1 MTQTRIAADVTGLIL
16 SGGRGSRMDN
26 VDKGLQLLE
35 GVPLAQRVLAR
46 LAPQV
51 GHVAIS
57 ANRNMDEYSRFGV
70 PVWPDDMPDYAGPL
84 AGLQAGLARC
94 KTPYLATVP
103 CDSPFL
109 PPDLIE
115 RLMQALIS
123 SHADLAFAVTDGES
137 KDEPPYAHPVFALMR
152 AGLLPRPTAFLQ
164 DGGRKVRAWQAMQNS
179 VAVHFPDRAA
189 FRNINSRDDLYAL
202 EGVRT

>member
-26 VDKGLQLLE
+26 ADKGLQLLD

-57 ANRNMDEYSRFGV
+57 ANRNLDEYGRFGV

-94 KTPYLATVP
+94 NTRYLSTVP

-109 PPDLIE
+109 PLDLIE
-115 RLMQALIS
+115 RLMQALVS
-123 SHADLAFAVTDGES
+123 SSADLAYAVTDGD
-137 KDEPPYAHPVFALMR
+137 DEKELRAHPVFALMR
-152 AGLLPRPTAFLQ
+152 ADLLPLLTAYLQ
-164 DGGRKVRAWQAMQNS
+164 SGGRKVRAWQATLNS
-179 VAVHFPDRAA
+179 VAVHFPDGAA
-189 FRNINSRDDLYAL
+189 FRNINSRDDLRAL
-202 EGVRT
+202 EGERA